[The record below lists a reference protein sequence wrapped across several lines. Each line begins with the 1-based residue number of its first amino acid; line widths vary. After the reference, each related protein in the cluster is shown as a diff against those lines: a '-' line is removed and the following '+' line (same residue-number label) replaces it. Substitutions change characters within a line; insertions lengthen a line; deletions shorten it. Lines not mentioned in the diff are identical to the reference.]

1 MISEK
6 IREDFPLLKK
16 HPGLIYFD
24 NAATS
29 LKPQQ
34 VIDEVSRYYSEVS
47 ANSGRGSHR
56 LAQRAGYEVEKSRE
70 EVAKFIKAKPG
81 ELVFTKNA
89 TESINVVAESL
100 ERAGKFKDGDEIVIS
115 ILEHHANLIPW
126 QQVCKRTGAKLKVVN
141 LNDDFTL
148 NMNDLEEKITRK
160 TKMIAMAHA
169 SNTVATIL
177 PVEKISKIAH
187 DNGALCLIDVAQSTP
202 GIEVNSKKIGAD
214 FMAFSAHKM
223 LGPTGIGGLYIK
235 EEHIDK
241 MEPYNYGGGIISKV
255 TIEKSDWVKG
265 PEKFEAGT
273 KPIAEAMG
281 FAAAA
286 KYLSKIGIGKV
297 REHEMQLVKYAL
309 KKMGEI
315 KDLKTYCPNN
325 AEKQTGIVLFGIDG
339 IDAVDLGVVV
349 DEVSKVAIRTG
360 LHCAEPMVSSINPK
374 GLARASFYLYNTLEE
389 IDTFVDALTATSNSF
404 K

>member
-160 TKMIAMAHA
+160 TKMVAMAHA

-177 PVEKISKIAH
+177 PVEKISKIVG
-187 DNGALCLIDVAQSTP
+187 NLNV
-202 GIEVNSKKIGAD
+202 
-214 FMAFSAHKM
+214 
-223 LGPTGIGGLYIK
+223 IK
-235 EEHIDK
+235 
-241 MEPYNYGGGIISKV
+241 N
-255 TIEKSDWVKG
+255 
-265 PEKFEAGT
+265 
-273 KPIAEAMG
+273 
-281 FAAAA
+281 
-286 KYLSKIGIGKV
+286 
-297 REHEMQLVKYAL
+297 
-309 KKMGEI
+309 
-315 KDLKTYCPNN
+315 
-325 AEKQTGIVLFGIDG
+325 
-339 IDAVDLGVVV
+339 
-349 DEVSKVAIRTG
+349 
-360 LHCAEPMVSSINPK
+360 
-374 GLARASFYLYNTLEE
+374 
-389 IDTFVDALTATSNSF
+389 
-404 K
+404 